1 MFSSH
6 VSHILFIS
14 VTNSSYN
21 FFMTDFIRPFYSC
34 MLKTVVSECR
44 NHGCG
49 CLCSQNP
56 QCHLCAF
63 EHYLHLKT
71 EEKFQLN
78 KVTFSLTSAQGQ
90 DTQHATV
97 NYGLP
102 LRVCTKK
109 STHFALLDSFNLFQ
123 KPYIIYVSRM

>member
-14 VTNSSYN
+14 VPNLSYN
-21 FFMTDFIRPFYSC
+21 FFMTDFIRPFNSC

-71 EEKFQLN
+71 EEKF
-78 KVTFSLTSAQGQ
+78 
-90 DTQHATV
+90 
-97 NYGLP
+97 
-102 LRVCTKK
+102 
-109 STHFALLDSFNLFQ
+109 LL
-123 KPYIIYVSRM
+123 K